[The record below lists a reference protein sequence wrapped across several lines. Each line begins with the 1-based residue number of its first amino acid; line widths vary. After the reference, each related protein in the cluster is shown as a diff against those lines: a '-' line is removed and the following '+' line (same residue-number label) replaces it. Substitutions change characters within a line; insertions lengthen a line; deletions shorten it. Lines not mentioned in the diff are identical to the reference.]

1 MYVKIKLILVLLLF
15 GNGVKGQEANP
26 LLGVVGKPYSEY
38 HDTYEQVIDSLFYG
52 DSLGRKAA
60 VRLFEE
66 AAAADAT
73 GEWDLLYR
81 FTKNNARFYESRD
94 GGFIPSTDYTA
105 DQFAGDLLALSHEAG
120 VKGFPLLRIY
130 TLWHVAMVYNL
141 FAHDYEQ
148 AFAYFSEI
156 DLELETRT
164 TKEFPLRPYC
174 YREIANL
181 YFTFRE
187 YGEAARYYQKMAQD
201 PDAATNYYKP
211 LYSAL
216 DGLGGC
222 YRYMGDFAKSDSCYR
237 RLLSLVA
244 LDEHDNYMWGGIT
257 ACDIGYNYHLQGD
270 DDTALE
276 WLVPAIETI
285 TRENDAAYVSLRAT
299 TIADIYLKKNA
310 PQQAKRYMDMALE
323 FHQRSRLPQKESRL
337 FYLLGRYYF
346 YIGDKTAANAF
357 LDSAITAVNREN
369 DAFSGLVL
377 RRLEQRLRVA
387 DRTLHQQVLNA
398 EKTRSKRYKETALF
412 VSFSL
417 AIILVL
423 LFLTLVYARRTRK
436 AYRSL
441 VLRSQHWAGVGH
453 PVKPLPQHVDSDPPP
468 LHHADGRDRIIMAE
482 IEKAMTEKRLFTR
495 ADLTLDTLEGETG
508 YNSYYISL
516 AVNRCTGMN
525 VNTYINEFRVKEAIR
540 ILSNL
545 SNASLTIEE
554 IAVESGFNDRQAL
567 HRTFK
572 KMTGLSPGNFRKN
585 IHRRDE

>member
-1 MYVKIKLILVLLLF
+1 MYIKSTLILIVFLCC
-15 GNGVKGQEANP
+15 NVVMGQEVNP
-26 LLGVVGKPYSEY
+26 LLDMVGRPYSEY
-38 HDTYEQVIDSLFYG
+38 HDTYAHLIDSLFYG
-52 DSLGRKAA
+52 DSLGRATA
-60 VRLFEE
+60 VRLIEE
-66 AAAADAT
+66 AAAVDVT
-73 GEWDLLYR
+73 GEWDLICR
-81 FTKNNARFYESRD
+81 FNKINVRFYESRG
-94 GGFIPSTDYTA
+94 GGFIPSADYSA
-105 DQFAGDLLALSHEAG
+105 EDFVNDLLALSNEAG
-120 VKGFPLLRIY
+120 VKGFPLLHIW
-130 TLWHVAMVYNL
+130 TLWYVAMAYNL
-141 FAHDYEQ
+141 FIHDYER
-148 AFAYFSEI
+148 AFTCFSEVA
-156 DLELETRT
+156 LELESRT

-174 YREIANL
+174 YREMANL

-187 YGEAARYYQKMAQD
+187 YDEAAFYYHKMAED

-216 DGLGGC
+216 NGLGGC
-222 YRYMGDFAKSDSCYR
+222 YRNMGDMAKSDSCYR
-237 RLLSLVA
+237 RLLSLVS
-244 LDEHDNYMWGGIT
+244 LDEANNYMWGGIT

-357 LDSAITAVNREN
+357 LDSAMTAVNREN

-377 RRLEQRLRVA
+377 RRLEQRLRVS

-398 EKTRSKRYKETALF
+398 EKTRSQRYKETALF

-423 LFLTLVYARRTRK
+423 LFLTLVYARRTHK

-441 VLRSQHWAGVGH
+441 VIRSQHWAGVGL
-453 PVKPLPQHVDSDPPP
+453 PDKPPPQDIDSDPPLP
-468 LHHADGRDRIIMAE
+468 HADERDHLIMAE
-482 IEKAMTEKRLFTR
+482 IEKAITEKRLFTR
-495 ADLTLDTLEGETG
+495 TDLTLDTLEGETG

-525 VNTYINEFRVKEAIR
+525 VNTYINEYRVKEAIR

-545 SNASLTIEE
+545 SNSNLTIEE